1 METLLSKNTNN
12 SNILENRTYR
22 QKSQNIKLP
31 TIYSPNKFDFKQ
43 NQKII
48 ILLNKSQKK
57 KQTSSF
63 ITDLKIEIKHK
74 KIPLSSDITQK
85 QINFRSR
92 NLNKYRFNIFDNFVT
107 KNELKQLSL
116 HSLYKKKEN
125 NIFDKNT
132 FAIYNTFRNLT
143 FEGEKKL
150 RCERKKEIE
159 KFANNYKDYFRKKQK
174 KKKLN
179 YEDIYLKRYNDNLEE
194 RSKCYLNYLKDQN
207 FQKIDSTNE
216 KIEKVEKE
224 INDLYNDIK
233 IQTGNEFDK
242 IYKSQEI

>member
-48 ILLNKSQKK
+48 ILLNKSKKK

-85 QINFRSR
+85 QINF
-92 NLNKYRFNIFDNFVT
+92 
-107 KNELKQLSL
+107 
-116 HSLYKKKEN
+116 
-125 NIFDKNT
+125 
-132 FAIYNTFRNLT
+132 
-143 FEGEKKL
+143 
-150 RCERKKEIE
+150 
-159 KFANNYKDYFRKKQK
+159 
-174 KKKLN
+174 
-179 YEDIYLKRYNDNLEE
+179 
-194 RSKCYLNYLKDQN
+194 
-207 FQKIDSTNE
+207 KI
-216 KIEKVEKE
+216 
-224 INDLYNDIK
+224 
-233 IQTGNEFDK
+233 
-242 IYKSQEI
+242 